1 MLIEFTFSFFGQ
13 APVLDNILT
22 LEPHEVIRLLEERI
36 THTLSAVPIFF
47 FFFQVINK
55 DTNSLENNQTSSG
68 HEEDQPTWRQ
78 IKLSKSDM

>member
-13 APVLDNILT
+13 AHVLDNILT
-22 LEPHEVIRLLEERI
+22 LEPHEVIGLLEERI
-36 THTLSAVPIFF
+36 THTLSVVPILL
-47 FFFQVINK
+47 FFQVINK

>member
-22 LEPHEVIRLLEERI
+22 LEPHEVIHPLEERI
-36 THTLSAVPIFF
+36 THTLSVVPIL

-55 DTNSLENNQTSSG
+55 DTNSLENNKTSLG

>member
-47 FFFQVINK
+47 FFQVINK